1 MVTFSDRSRPWGR
14 MTMRWKTWN
23 AATLAMAAVAV
34 TAAVAVAVPSA
45 MAQRNPAYEQARA
58 SGQVGEQPDGYL
70 GFVTTPSAQVRALV
84 SGINHKRTA
93 AYPKGAPQG
102 STVQLCA
109 LNGTSVEW
117 GKGGKGRQ

>member
-45 MAQRNPAYEQARA
+45 LAQRDPAYEQAR
-58 SGQVGEQPDGYL
+58 SRGQVGDQPDGYL
-70 GFVTTPSAQVRALV
+70 AFLTTPSAQVRALV
-84 SGINHKRTA
+84 SDFNIKHKT
-93 AYPKGAPQG
+93 PSPQAPPP
-102 STVQLCA
+102 A
-109 LNGTSVEW
+109 
-117 GKGGKGRQ
+117 